1 MPDLGTADS
10 IGCKESQSNFKNPRR
25 TKCSVDIFK
34 DSLGFSGILCVHY
47 SLSRTQNCSCRVEI
61 MKRISKNLRES
72 VILCR
77 VYCLNT

>member
-34 DSLGFSGILCVHY
+34 DSLGFSAYITVLIEPKIV
-47 SLSRTQNCSCRVEI
+47 LWW
-61 MKRISKNLRES
+61 KL
-72 VILCR
+72 
-77 VYCLNT
+77 